1 MWTLSGFADEI
12 SPDPAEQSR
21 VLCDLG
27 VNFLEFRSAW
37 GTNVLDLDDEE
48 LDRAAKILAGNG
60 LRISSVGSPIG
71 KIGIHDDFDDH
82 LGRFDRALRVADVLG
97 APYIRIF
104 SFWMPEDDDPGIHR
118 DEVLRRISELVR
130 RAAGH
135 DVILVHENEKRIYGD
150 IPERCKDIVESIGSP
165 MLRLVWDPANFVQCG
180 VRPFTRGYQQLRSY
194 VEYLHIKDAMM
205 ATGAVVPAG
214 AGDGELVPTIR
225 ALRAD
230 GFDGFLSLE
239 PHLALGEDFGGF
251 SGPKLFGTAHGAFAT
266 MLDNENI
273 EYR

>member
-1 MWTLSGFADEI
+1 MEAAAFA
-12 SPDPAEQSR
+12 A
-21 VLCDLG
+21 
-27 VNFLEFRSAW
+27 NA
-37 GTNVLDLDDEE
+37 
-48 LDRAAKILAGNG
+48 
-60 LRISSVGSPIG
+60 PIEV
-71 KIGIHDDFDDH
+71 
-82 LGRFDRALRVADVLG
+82 RFVPPDVLE
-97 APYIRIF
+97 R
-104 SFWMPEDDDPGIHR
+104 
-118 DEVLRRISELVR
+118 LRSDTARFANRELPAELVR